1 MDPVAETVGRPT
13 LGRGQSPTAQLTAHP
28 SDYIWT
34 LSGPC
39 RPAPALP
46 ASQEQG
52 QALGGAQEL
61 PAHPWPNALLT
72 AEPGAEGEGQDSFR
86 ETQSQPLLPTGPE
99 RRPGAKYAS
108 IFPGDEEQPLLKGA
122 PARAGSGLLVGA
134 GGGCNARGPQ
144 AKPILHRGPGLGRSP
159 PASQHRI
166 WKLLSSIPRCR
177 AGQAQRGG
185 RHPPRLTALGWT

>member
-134 GGGCNARGPQ
+134 EGWGAMREALRP
-144 AKPILHRGPGLGRSP
+144 SP
-159 PASQHRI
+159 S
-166 WKLLSSIPRCR
+166 C
-177 AGQAQRGG
+177 
-185 RHPPRLTALGWT
+185 TEALGWAAHHQPPSTEYGSY